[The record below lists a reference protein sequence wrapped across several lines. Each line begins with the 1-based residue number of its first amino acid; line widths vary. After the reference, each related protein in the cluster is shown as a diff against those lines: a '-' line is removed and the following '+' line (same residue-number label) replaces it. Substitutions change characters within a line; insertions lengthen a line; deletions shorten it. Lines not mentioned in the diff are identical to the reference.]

1 MMDTKDKIEGTIT
14 VWRSRAQALRDEGGK
29 YREEKAE
36 LMEKMCK
43 ELEAVMGKR

>member
-1 MMDTKDKIEGTIT
+1 MMETIEKIKGTIS
-14 VWRSRAQALRDEGGK
+14 VWRGRAKDLREQGGK